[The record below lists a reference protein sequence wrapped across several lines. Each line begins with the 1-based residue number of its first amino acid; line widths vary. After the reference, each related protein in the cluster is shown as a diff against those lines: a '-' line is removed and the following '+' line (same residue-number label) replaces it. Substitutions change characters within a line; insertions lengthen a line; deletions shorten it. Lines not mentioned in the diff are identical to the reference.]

1 MYIYKS
7 INWYIIF
14 NNIHTIT
21 GGILMKKKNQKIKC
35 EVDSC
40 KYNDSCKNCSLD
52 EIKVSCNCGNP
63 NCKDE
68 TICDSFEENKK

>member
-1 MYIYKS
+1 
-7 INWYIIF
+7 
-14 NNIHTIT
+14 
-21 GGILMKKKNQKIKC
+21 MKKKNQKIKC

-68 TICDSFEENKK
+68 TICDSFEEQKK